1 MYRKKIIDFTEN
13 YKPIIWGLFLST
25 IIFQHIIGS
34 IFIGILI
41 TFFFFQ
47 LFQNNGIKISKN
59 LLPITIYVVWGIS
72 SLLWTTDISNTID
85 GIITSL
91 PLIVIPLLIS
101 QYSDFKIDDFV
112 NSIKVLSYCLLFYFF
127 ISFFYS
133 VVLFLNDR
141 HFEHFFYH
149 NFVSIFENNA
159 IYISLA
165 VAICILIIFNSP
177 NNKAKDHL
185 TIIFLSIF
193 LLLLSS
199 KNIIITTLILI
210 IISLFNN
217 KNNSRR
223 LVIVSLIIVVLLLF
237 LIFID
242 NPIKVRFLSEL
253 NYNAQYIWTGQDF
266 YDYKFSGFEI
276 RLFQWRIIV
285 EMIENNQVGILGL
298 GLHNVNYLLN
308 QYFSYYNLY
317 KGYFYINFHNQF
329 LQTLGEL
336 GIIGLLI
343 LLNIFRV
350 FVSKSVKNKNK
361 IEMMFI
367 ILFVIAFLTESFLSR
382 QKGVFLFATL
392 YGLFLKTKNKIT
404 DFP

>member
-1 MYRKKIIDFTEN
+1 MYREKIIDFTEN

-25 IIFQHIIGS
+25 IIFKHIIGS
-34 IFIGILI
+34 IFLGILI
-41 TFFFFQ
+41 TLFFLQFSQ
-47 LFQNNGIKISKN
+47 KKEIRISKK
-59 LLPITIYVVWGIS
+59 LLPITIYVLWGIS
-72 SLLWTTDISNTID
+72 SLLWTTDLSNTID

-112 NSIKVLSYCLLFYFF
+112 KSIKVLSYCLLTYFF
-127 ISFFYS
+127 ISFFYA
-133 VVLFLNDR
+133 VLLFLNDKNLG
-141 HFEHFFYH
+141 HFFYH
-149 NFVSIFENNA
+149 DFVSIFENNA

-177 NNKAKDHL
+177 HNKAKDYL
-185 TIIFLSIF
+185 TITFLSVF

-210 IISLFNN
+210 FVSIFTN
-217 KNNSRR
+217 KKHIRKAT
-223 LVIVSLIIVVLLLF
+223 IVFSIIVALLLF
-237 LIFID
+237 LIFIG
-242 NPIKVRFLSEL
+242 NPIKARFLSEL
-253 NYNAQYIWTGQDF
+253 NFNAQYILTGQDF
-266 YDYKFSGFEI
+266 YDYNFSGFEI
-276 RLFQWRIIV
+276 RLFQWRILV
-285 EMIENNQVGILGL
+285 EMIINNQVGFLGL
-298 GLHNVNYLLN
+298 GLHNVNYLLD

-343 LLNIFRV
+343 LLNVFRV
-350 FVSKSVKNKNK
+350 FISKSFLNKNK
-361 IEMMFI
+361 IEIMFTL
-367 ILFVIAFLTESFLSR
+367 LFVIAFLTESYLSR

-392 YGLFLKTKNKIT
+392 YGLFLKTKNT
-404 DFP
+404 SFH